1 MQEKLAQV
9 QNLLERYFDSIDS
22 KPFGRFKA
30 DFSFGKMLRS
40 KLLLTIAPNSPYSTQ
55 MCAIIELIHFA
66 SLLHD
71 DVIDSAHLRRGKQ
84 SINAKY
90 GDKNAIMLGDILYSK
105 AFYEVAELSRITG
118 TNLAQVISNAVYELS
133 LGELDDVSLGE
144 SMNLDSDK
152 YIAMVGRKTGALIEA
167 SAVCGGILENDSSCG
182 NLSLDNHSADLG
194 IFGVS
199 QTQSL
204 VSTPKIPKS
213 NESHTE
219 NPSVVLYTKNAEFS
233 TKKDLRGSIVD
244 EKSGLRSCEQ
254 GNKTDSLLTKQT
266 TSLPDLSPQDNAQNA
281 LYAESDLDFFYPNSL
296 LITSFDILFFWVA
309 RMLFSGE
316 SLLGKLPF
324 KDIYLH
330 ALVCDENGKKMSKSR
345 GNVIN
350 PLVLIEMHSSDI
362 LRFSLAYN
370 CIQGRDIKIGE
381 NSLNIGNALVVKVIN
396 ALSFLQM
403 YKEQQN
409 AESNANRPF
418 ATLDSIKSPL
428 GLYIYAKF
436 NICAKEVQSALDS
449 YRFNDGANALYRFL
463 FNDFCDF
470 GIEAV
475 KAQKE
480 AVFEVGAILRE
491 TMKLLHPFMPFVSE
505 FVWQSLRG
513 SDIENADSIM
523 IEKFPVFDVNLA
535 LNSDFEIMRDIIT
548 TIRRA
553 KISIDLANKSIS
565 AAFIKADLRD
575 KNLAEIFIK
584 KLAKCDKIDFVKS
597 KMPNCIFEIGES
609 CEVYIPANE
618 VDLGALTAKLEA
630 KKIKT
635 QKEKDKLEL
644 MLNNDNFIKNA
655 PKNLID
661 SNKIALNEANLRLD
675 KIEAELKTLKS
686 IRK

>member
-1 MQEKLAQV
+1 MRILIMALLAVSVSFAKVSVSVSIIPQAFFVQKIAGNLAEVNIMVQKGKSPETYEPLIKELEKLSKSQIYFTIGMPFENAWQKRFEGV
-9 QNLLERYFDSIDS
+9 NPNLKI
-22 KPFGRFKA
+22 
-30 DFSFGKMLRS
+30 
-40 KLLLTIAPNSPYSTQ
+40 IAPLQ
-55 MCAIIELIHFA
+55 KGELEA
-66 SLLHD
+66 YL
-71 DVIDSAHLRRGKQ
+71 AE
-84 SINAKY
+84 Y
-90 GDKNAIMLGDILYSK
+90 GDLADSHFHKD
-105 AFYEVAELSRITG
+105 FDDLSG
-118 TNLAQVISNAVYELS
+118 
-133 LGELDDVSLGE
+133 
-144 SMNLDSDK
+144 
-152 YIAMVGRKTGALIEA
+152 
-167 SAVCGGILENDSSCG
+167 
-182 NLSLDNHSADLG
+182 
-194 IFGVS
+194 
-199 QTQSL
+199 
-204 VSTPKIPKS
+204 KS
-213 NESHTE
+213 NESSHE
-219 NPSVVLYTKNAEFS
+219 SSEAKSKSNSDSRESSDNPHEI
-233 TKKDLRGSIVD
+233 RGSILD
-244 EKSGLRSCEQ
+244 EKSGYGRHEQ